1 VISTCIVTSSFAV
14 VFYPF
19 VASLI
24 AIGGS
29 SFVVCIPFACT
40 NCVERKFAP
49 LVPVSKSVG
58 PSFFPYLN
66 AATISSGAL
75 VAAVVGPSIVFKY
88 SSSVAG
94 SFSVSMTSVLAV

>member
-1 VISTCIVTSSFAV
+1 MD
-14 VFYPF
+14 
-19 VASLI
+19 
-24 AIGGS
+24 GS

-75 VAAVVGPSIVFKY
+75 VAAVVGPSIVFKSY
-88 SSSVAG
+88 SNVAG
-94 SFSVSMTSVLAV
+94 SSSVSMTSVLAV